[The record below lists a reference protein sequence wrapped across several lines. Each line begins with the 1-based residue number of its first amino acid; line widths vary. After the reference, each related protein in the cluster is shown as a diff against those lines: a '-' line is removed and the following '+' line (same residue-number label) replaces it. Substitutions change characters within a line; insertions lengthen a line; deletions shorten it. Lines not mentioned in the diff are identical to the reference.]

1 MKIFRKLRAMWYIF
15 ISDQFKVYT
24 YRFTRHVES
33 EYMSADYAT
42 YTFSD
47 NTDAV
52 DRYIENFF
60 KRKK

>member
-1 MKIFRKLRAMWYIF
+1 MWYIL

-33 EYMSADYAT
+33 EYMSADFAT